1 VRVQAYVTREKYA
14 KIRELASN
22 MKLSVGKLLDAR
34 VWV

>member
-1 VRVQAYVTREKYA
+1 VTREKYA
-14 KIRELASN
+14 RIRELASN